1 MEGRLVAA
9 PHYHLSVAVLNA
21 QKICASEVSKRV
33 MLKKREIKPGI
44 WVFEMSGRVQM
55 GPDCKRV
62 DQEVEGHIEKQETR
76 IIFDMRDV
84 DHIDSAFVGQ
94 IVKSFTKLSR
104 SGGTLRL
111 ASVTGMVEGVLKM
124 TQVNRVIQ
132 VFPDAQ
138 AASEDFPP
146 QK

>member
-1 MEGRLVAA
+1 M
-9 PHYHLSVAVLNA
+9 
-21 QKICASEVSKRV
+21 
-33 MLKKREIKPGI
+33 MKKKEIKPGI

-62 DQEVEGHIEKQETR
+62 DQEVDGHIEKKETR
-76 IIFDMRDV
+76 IIFDMHDV

-94 IVKSFTKLSR
+94 IVKSFTQLSK

-111 ASVTGMVEGVLKM
+111 AAVRGMVEGVLNM

-132 VFPDAQ
+132 IYPTAE
-138 AASEDFPP
+138 AASENFPAP
-146 QK
+146 K

>member
-1 MEGRLVAA
+1 
-9 PHYHLSVAVLNA
+9 
-21 QKICASEVSKRV
+21 V
-33 MLKKREIKPGI
+33 MLKKQEIKPGI

-55 GPDCKRV
+55 GADCKRV
-62 DQEVEGHIEKQETR
+62 DQEVDSHIEKKETR
-76 IIFDMRDV
+76 IIFDMHDV

-94 IVKSFTKLSR
+94 IVKSFTRLSK

-111 ASVTGMVEGVLKM
+111 ARVRGMVEGVLNM

-132 VFPDAQ
+132 VFPTAQ
-138 AASEDFPP
+138 AACEDFPA